1 MAFDGGIAASYLASF
16 RPVTPVEGFE
26 NVLSNTATSTFG
38 LIPFKN
44 MELQG
49 QLARDALQ
57 QRGLLTQQREL
68 LNAQARE
75 NELVRRDS
83 RKAKAWQQLAMA
95 GDVFG
100 LGQQDIEFVNPAD
113 LLRTMQGMFDER
125 GMNRARRLSRPY
137 AAAAAALNTAPQLG

>member
-49 QLARDALQ
+49 QLANTALAERGATNRQQIVLDAQAEQNDITRRANRRTAALQ
-57 QRGLLTQQREL
+57 
-68 LNAQARE
+68 
-75 NELVRRDS
+75 
-83 RKAKAWQQLAMA
+83 LAGQMFGMGA
-95 GDVFG
+95 GDVAT
-100 LGQQDIEFVNPAD
+100 AD
-113 LLRTMQGMFDER
+113 PLQMKEAVDALLLSA
-125 GMNRARRLSRPY
+125 RARRADRTARPY
-137 AAAAAALNTAPQLG
+137 AGVAAALRSLTPLS

>member
-16 RPVTPVEGFE
+16 RPVTPVEGFD

-57 QRGLLTQQREL
+57 QRGLLTQQRDL
-68 LNAQARE
+68 LNAQAE
-75 NELVRRDS
+75 QNDITRRDN
-83 RKAKAWQQLAMA
+83 RRMRALQLAGQMFGMGA
-95 GDVFG
+95 GD
-100 LGQQDIEFVNPAD
+100 IATAD
-113 LLRTMQGMFDER
+113 PLQMKEAVDALLTSA
-125 GMNRARRLSRPY
+125 RARRADRTARPY
-137 AAAAAALNTAPQLG
+137 AGAAAALRSLTPLS